1 MNAWLEDW
9 RENPG
14 RTMLNLARV
23 SIGTVIDVIRAVLFS
38 VMALLDRF
46 VMWGLSLIAFG
57 LLALAALFWLIN
69 LAHPTHFPFGVV
81 FAFVVGCGVT
91 AMVWQFLL
99 YWLPRVGRR
108 RR

>member
-14 RTMLNLARV
+14 RTLLNLAWV
-23 SIGTVIDVIRAVLFS
+23 SIRTVVDVVRAVLFS
-38 VMALLDRF
+38 VMALLNRF
-46 VMWGLSLIAFG
+46 VMWGLSLAVLG

-81 FAFVVGCGVT
+81 FGFVAVCGVV
-91 AMVWQFLL
+91 AMVWQFFL
-99 YWLPRVGRR
+99 YWLPRVGRHR
-108 RR
+108 R